1 MGSPHRKRRR
11 VSKSHLARGGNLTA
25 LNQKRR
31 DAKIAKI
38 AEARRVFA
46 QRGAQRAKADA
57 AAAVMK
63 TECSAEAI
71 DLTALAAVNALIE
84 CSRPHL
90 EHMYWIII

>member
-1 MGSPHRKRRR
+1 M
-11 VSKSHLARGGNLTA
+11 ARGGNLTA

-31 DAKIAKI
+31 DAKIA
-38 AEARRVFA
+38 EARRVFA
-46 QRGAQRAKADA
+46 QRAAQRAKADA
-57 AAAVMK
+57 AAAVVK